1 MSLDFVLV
9 KAKGVVNS
17 IGELEQDSSFSRA
30 NYKAY
35 AEQLFPGLIWQ
46 ADDTAIVGGAGMFIE
61 VSLSDAT
68 LHLGLRGRGD
78 ILTAISKIAVEAA
91 MAGIV
96 VMTYKRQ
103 ISSQL
108 RLCALQTIFLGIDLS
123 LESTSFSDLRL

>member
-9 KAKGVVNS
+9 KAKRVVNS
-17 IGELEQDSSFSRA
+17 IDELEQDSSFARS
-30 NYKAY
+30 NYKTY

-46 ADDTAIVGGAGMFIE
+46 AEDTAIVGGAGMFIE

-96 VMTYKRQ
+96 V
-103 ISSQL
+103 IDV
-108 RLCALQTIFLGIDLS
+108 QTSDILAVENSRASDYFSWYRSWLGNSIDPYWVP
-123 LESTSFSDLRL
+123 

>member
-78 ILTAISKIAVEAA
+78 ILIAISKIAVEAA

-96 VMTYKRQ
+96 VIDVQTSDILTVEALR
-103 ISSQL
+103 SSDYL
-108 RLCALQTIFLGIDLS
+108 SWYRSIFGVN
-123 LESTSFSDLRL
+123 

>member
-9 KAKGVVNS
+9 KAKRVVNS
-17 IGELEQDSSFSRA
+17 IGELEQDGSFARS

-35 AEQLFPGLIWQ
+35 AEQLFPGIIWQ
-46 ADDTAIVGGAGMFIE
+46 AEDTDIVGGSGMFIE

-96 VMTYKRQ
+96 VIDVQTSD
-103 ISSQL
+103 IL
-108 RLCALQTIFLGIDLS
+108 AVEALHASDYLSWYRSIFGVN
-123 LESTSFSDLRL
+123 

>member
-17 IGELEQDSSFSRA
+17 IGKLEQDSSFLRS

-46 ADDTAIVGGAGMFIE
+46 ADDTAILVGAGIFIE
-61 VSLSDAT
+61 VSLSDVT
-68 LHLGLRGRGD
+68 LHLSLRGRGD
-78 ILTAISKIAVEAA
+78 ILTAISQIAVEAA

-96 VMTYKRQ
+96 V
-103 ISSQL
+103 IDV
-108 RLCALQTIFLGIDLS
+108 QTSDILAVEAARASDYLSWYRSIFGANLL
-123 LESTSFSDLRL
+123 

>member
-35 AEQLFPGLIWQ
+35 AVQLFPGLIWQ

-78 ILTAISKIAVEAA
+78 ILTVISKIAVEAA

-96 VMTYKRQ
+96 VIDVQTSG
-103 ISSQL
+103 IL
-108 RLCALQTIFLGIDLS
+108 TVEALHASDYLSWYRSIFGVN
-123 LESTSFSDLRL
+123 